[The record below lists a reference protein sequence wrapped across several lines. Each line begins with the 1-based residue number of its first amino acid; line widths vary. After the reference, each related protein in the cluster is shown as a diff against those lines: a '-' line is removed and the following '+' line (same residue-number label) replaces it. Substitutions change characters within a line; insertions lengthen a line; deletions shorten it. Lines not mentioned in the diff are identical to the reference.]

1 VSELPKEAERLLAVA
16 ASDFVEA
23 RKKLVRTLRDEGRR
37 EEADAVAAIKKPSPV
52 VLAVNRAAR
61 DRPQAAKDAAKAADR
76 LGRAQLTGNPD
87 AYRALVKEM
96 DDASGLLSE
105 VAVANISHR
114 RSAPEAMRRRIAD
127 HIRGALSGK
136 ETRKLLVS
144 GALTDEVEPAGFDAF
159 AGLPVP
165 KTRARPAAKRQP
177 RVSEGSLRHQQ
188 KLRKEI
194 AEARK
199 RLAEADRRLRDA
211 TRERD
216 QLAERLEKLDGRQD
230 ASP

>member
-1 VSELPKEAERLLAVA
+1 VSELPKEAARLLAVA
-16 ASDFVEA
+16 PADFVEE
-23 RKKLVRTLRDEGRR
+23 RKKLARTLRDEGRR
-37 EEADAVAAIKKPSPV
+37 DEAKAVSEIKKPSPV

-61 DRPQAAKDAAKAADR
+61 DRPQAAKDAAKAADG
-76 LGRAQLTGNPD
+76 LGRAQLSGDPA

-105 VAVANISHR
+105 VAVATISQG
-114 RSAPEAMRRRIAD
+114 RSAPEATRRRIAD

-136 ETRKLLVS
+136 ETRKLLVR

-165 KTRARPAAKRQP
+165 KTAARPAAKKTP
-177 RVSEGSLRHQQ
+177 SVSERSSSRHQ
-188 KLRKEI
+188 KLREEI
-194 AEARK
+194 AEAQA
-199 RLAEADRRLRDA
+199 RLAEAERRVRDA

-216 QLAERLEKLDGRQD
+216 QLAERLEKLEAQRGR
-230 ASP
+230 